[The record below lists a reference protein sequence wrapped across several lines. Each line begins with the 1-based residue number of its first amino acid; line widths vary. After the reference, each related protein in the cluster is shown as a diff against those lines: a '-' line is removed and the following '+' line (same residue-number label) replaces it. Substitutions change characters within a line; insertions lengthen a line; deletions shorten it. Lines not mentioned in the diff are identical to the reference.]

1 MNVGILWE
9 FFMNSELPRSE
20 FPHNQRFLGP
30 HRKDR
35 LLREFCGNGS
45 CFSLLS
51 RDKCNGCPA
60 SSVSWINHLRV
71 CKKSL
76 ENL

>member
-1 MNVGILWE
+1 MNVGIY

-20 FPHNQRFLGP
+20 FPTTNGFPGP
-30 HRKDR
+30 HRKNR

-51 RDKCNGCPA
+51 RDKCNGRPA
-60 SSVSWINHLRV
+60 SSVS
-71 CKKSL
+71 
-76 ENL
+76 